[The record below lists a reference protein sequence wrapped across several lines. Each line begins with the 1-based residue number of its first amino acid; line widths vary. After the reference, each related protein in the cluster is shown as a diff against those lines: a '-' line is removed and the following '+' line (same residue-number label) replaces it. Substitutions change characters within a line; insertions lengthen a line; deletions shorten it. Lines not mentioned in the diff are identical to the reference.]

1 MLLAG
6 TEYAID
12 GKVAKRHVGAVALWL
27 SATFLLLAASVPA
40 AARADETS
48 TACETVSLAFV
59 QKTLGLHHS
68 ALTRDHSN
76 LEKTVEE
83 EPSELP
89 RAIHTECGVGLWSGK
104 KPANR
109 AKTFKKARAGTAA
122 LVGVDTWAPNDE
134 SPNVGEWETK
144 EFDELTSDFLKTRFQ
159 WVQVSGHA
167 KPLNPQG
174 DGYIGAGMVVEA
186 TGPAKGLV
194 AAVGCWWQHSAHRAI
209 CLLDEEAKGKPV
221 VDNLNALAKKVV
233 PNFLGAP

>member
-1 MLLAG
+1 MLLAR
-6 TEYAID
+6 TEHATD
-12 GKVAKRHVGAVALWL
+12 GEIAARPVGAIALWL
-27 SATFLLLAASVPA
+27 SATLLLLAAAVPA
-40 AARADETS
+40 AARADETP

-59 QKTLGLHHS
+59 QKTLSLPHS

-76 LEKTVEE
+76 VENTAGE

-89 RAIHTECGVGLWSGK
+89 HAIHSECDIGLWRGK

-109 AKTFKKARAGTAA
+109 ADLYKKGKAGSAA
-122 LVGVDTWAPNDE
+122 QVGVDTWAPNDE
-134 SPNVGEWETK
+134 SPDVGEWEET
-144 EFDELTSDFLKTRFQ
+144 EFDELTTDFLKTRFQ

-174 DGYIGAGMVVEA
+174 DGYIGAGLVVEA

-194 AAVGCWWQHSAHRAI
+194 AAAGCWWQHSTHRAI

-221 VDNLNALAKKVV
+221 VDNLNALANKVV